1 MSLTIE
7 EIVLIEEEYF
17 SSELG
22 AIPAVIPEEIYD
34 EENDEYYPSDSD
46 MKCVYRTS
54 DGRKCAV
61 GVLFPDEMY
70 REVTDEGGGTGVESL
85 DEVILVYLGH
95 ENVAWLR
102 GLQMLHDDIAKRFW
116 EEGQHFGEMFLESA
130 RAKWPKQF
138 TSI

>member
-7 EIVLIEEEYF
+7 EIVSIEKEYF

-22 AIPAVIPEEIYD
+22 AIPAVLPEEIYD
-34 EENDEYYPSDSD
+34 EESDEYYTSDSD
-46 MKCVYRTS
+46 IRCVYRTP

-70 REVTDEGGGTGVESL
+70 REVFDEGGGTRIESL